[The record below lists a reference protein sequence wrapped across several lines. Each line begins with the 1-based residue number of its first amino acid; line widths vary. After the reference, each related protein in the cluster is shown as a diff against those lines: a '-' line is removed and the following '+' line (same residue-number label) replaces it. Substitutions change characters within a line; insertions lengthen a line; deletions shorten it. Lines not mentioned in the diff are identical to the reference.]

1 MYAHLT
7 SRRTSPGTGAN
18 ALVKP
23 RHRLDAVTGDEMKQP
38 LPRDRQLGQ
47 LKPSNQQLKAETAE
61 IEAIPTTVHRAWPER
76 RAH

>member
-7 SRRTSPGTGAN
+7 SRRTSPGAGAN

-23 RHRLDAVTGDEMKQP
+23 RRRLDVETGDEMKQS
-38 LPRDRQLGQ
+38 LPSDWQLGQ
-47 LKPSNQQLKAETAE
+47 LKQSKQLLKAESAE
-61 IEAIPTTVHRAWPER
+61 IEAIPMTVHRAWLER

>member
-1 MYAHLT
+1 
-7 SRRTSPGTGAN
+7 
-18 ALVKP
+18 
-23 RHRLDAVTGDEMKQP
+23 MKQH

-61 IEAIPTTVHRAWPER
+61 IEAIPMTVHRAWPER